1 MKVRYLTRCG
11 RCREWMN
18 PGTEASNEFGALWHT
33 TCVLVYKQSRLALVA
48 AGRKIRP

>member
-18 PGTEASNEFGALWHT
+18 PGTEASTAYGSPWHM
-33 TCVLVYKQSRLALVA
+33 TCVMLYKQSRA
-48 AGRKIRP
+48 AIAASGQRQR